1 MLLRR
6 DIFAEN
12 CRWVPL
18 FFVPTQ
24 PHQEQ
29 TLTAGVVINTG
40 EPNYNSSRVL

>member
-6 DIFAEN
+6 DILQKTA
-12 CRWVPL
+12 RGASVLSPIW
-18 FFVPTQ
+18 Q

-40 EPNYNSSRVL
+40 ETNYKSSVL